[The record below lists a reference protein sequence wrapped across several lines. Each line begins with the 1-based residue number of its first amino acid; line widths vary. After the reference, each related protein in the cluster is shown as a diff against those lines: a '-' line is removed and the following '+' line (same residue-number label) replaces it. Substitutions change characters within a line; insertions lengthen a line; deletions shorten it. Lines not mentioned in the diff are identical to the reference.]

1 MRKFV
6 GVGLVVL
13 VGCSRQESTATR
25 DSAPIPSAAPTPL
38 VAPPASPL
46 DRIRGAPSL
55 AAALAIAKPHMV
67 DSDDEMDGGTALLGV
82 WASRSMEWSDVAV
95 ATAETSYALVQKDS
109 ATERGK
115 RLCVSGMIVEI
126 HVDRVKNQPDQ
137 PATYNG
143 NLMSDGNV
151 FSFVAVGDTGTLVA
165 QSFARLCGVV
175 TGAHR

>member
-1 MRKFV
+1 
-6 GVGLVVL
+6 
-13 VGCSRQESTATR
+13 
-25 DSAPIPSAAPTPL
+25 
-38 VAPPASPL
+38 
-46 DRIRGAPSL
+46 
-55 AAALAIAKPHMV
+55 MV

-151 FSFVAVGDTGTLVA
+151 VSFVAVGDTGTLVA

-175 TGAHR
+175 TGAHHYSNSAGGRTHAVWMVGMFDLPSNRAAKRRTTAPSATPSIISVTDRPKAK